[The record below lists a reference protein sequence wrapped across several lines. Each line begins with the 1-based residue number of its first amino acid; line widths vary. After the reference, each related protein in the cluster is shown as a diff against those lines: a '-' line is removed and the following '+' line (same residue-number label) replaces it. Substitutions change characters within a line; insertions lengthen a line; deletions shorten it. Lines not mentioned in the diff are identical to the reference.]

1 MVNLLASQ
9 NRTSTPA
16 LVPPL
21 TSFYTKILKSI
32 HVVVE
37 GDKSR
42 SFRPASPVKMLSSLL
57 NSGFSSSASFSNFGS
72 FQSSQQKQSRT
83 LLLGNIPTMT
93 PTQTISRTSSNKSTQ
108 SLQEHDGK
116 SSVRTAADDGVPSNP
131 LMRLEETFT
140 GYIAALQLRKGN
152 IIGRVLRNR
161 EGADELAVSALYNT
175 FIENPFDLRAASEL
189 PVDVIFVAFEKYL
202 RMAWK
207 DQMGEVMS
215 LPTLNAL
222 QERAL
227 QSFPND
233 FTDYVRMTF
242 GEMAPQNRRAFIAII
257 KLLSDLLEG
266 CGNDGDRGALTASFA
281 ELLVINGQ
289 PHDYINLL
297 DRLVE
302 DAERLFEDIG
312 PGAMPVRNN
321 SVYGSMSGSRSNYS
335 TAGSLTSNTSSLR
348 KRFADTLLR
357 QNSHK
362 GDSDP
367 RPSVWR
373 TLSKSSRNAATG
385 EQLNS
390 SSLSKASLSRS
401 RSIESPRRPVSHE
414 RPTVLGTF
422 DERPSSSHTQSSRL
436 STIGASPPP
445 EVNNDQTKSVKK
457 KRRSSLSDLKALM
470 ASATLTSSPLGP
482 GSPQQGQGSKLN
494 SPRTPSP
501 SKLPV
506 AGGIAGNRPAYRSGS
521 PTQKENLPLGHGSR
535 NIGNLTER
543 PQNIMTTADTVIIKD
558 LWANKGHSKTNS
570 LTSNIPTLKS
580 TPGPSA
586 SRQASSPQKSPQK
599 LRLQSPQKL
608 RERLQNEAKAIGEAE
623 ASLQNELSK
632 IGEEMAKLNAASSAR
647 PSDME
652 KLSRKIT
659 TLESRFPEV
668 AKDLQARNE
677 QTKVELE
684 RSLQASEIKVKGLD
698 QLYKESSAE
707 NELLYEKF
715 NAELGK
721 IVKAL
726 KGKGKEDKEELVAKL
741 KESCEETAKTKK
753 ENARL
758 RRELLTLRALLKA
771 NE

>member
-1 MVNLLASQ
+1 
-9 NRTSTPA
+9 
-16 LVPPL
+16 
-21 TSFYTKILKSI
+21 
-32 HVVVE
+32 
-37 GDKSR
+37 
-42 SFRPASPVKMLSSLL
+42 
-57 NSGFSSSASFSNFGS
+57 
-72 FQSSQQKQSRT
+72 
-83 LLLGNIPTMT
+83 
-93 PTQTISRTSSNKSTQ
+93 
-108 SLQEHDGK
+108 
-116 SSVRTAADDGVPSNP
+116 
-131 LMRLEETFT
+131 MRLEETFT
-140 GYIAALQLRKGN
+140 GYIAALQSRKGN

-161 EGADELAVSALYNT
+161 GTADELAVSALYNT
-175 FIENPFDLRAASEL
+175 FIENPFDLRAASEVS
-189 PVDVIFVAFEKYL
+189 VDVIFVAFEKYL
-202 RMAWK
+202 QMAWK

-227 QSFPND
+227 QSFPSD

-257 KLLSDLLEG
+257 KLLADLLEA

-281 ELLVINGQ
+281 ELLVIDGQ

-302 DAERLFEDIG
+302 DSERLFEDIG
-312 PGAMPVRNN
+312 PGAMPAHSN
-321 SVYGSMSGSRSNYS
+321 SAYGSISGSRSNYS
-335 TAGSLTSNTSSLR
+335 AAGSLTSNTSSLR
-348 KRFADTLLR
+348 KRFADTILR

-362 GDSDP
+362 GDSDS
-367 RPSVWR
+367 RPSMWR
-373 TLSKSSRNAATG
+373 TLSKSNRNAATG
-385 EQLNS
+385 EQLHA
-390 SSLSKASLSRS
+390 SSLSKASLTRS
-401 RSIESPRRPVSHE
+401 KSIESPRRPVSRD

-445 EVNNDQTKSVKK
+445 EEKNDTTESSKK

-470 ASATLTSSPLGP
+470 ASTTLASSPLGP
-482 GSPQQGQGSKLN
+482 ASPQQAHSSKFN

-506 AGGIAGNRPAYRSGS
+506 AGGVSDRSRPVYRSGS
-521 PTQKENLPLGHGSR
+521 PTQKENVPAGQGSR

-543 PQNIMTTADTVIIKD
+543 PQNIMTTTDTVVVKD
-558 LWANKGHSKTNS
+558 LWAANKHSKTNS
-570 LTSNIPTLKS
+570 LTSSIPTLRG

-586 SRQASSPQKSPQK
+586 SRPNSSPQKSPQK

-608 RERLQNEAKAIGEAE
+608 RERLQNEARAIGEAE

-632 IGEEMAKLNAASSAR
+632 IGEEMAKLNTASSVR
-647 PSDME
+647 PGDLE
-652 KLSRKIT
+652 KLSRKVSA
-659 TLESRFPEV
+659 LESHIPELV
-668 AKDLQARNE
+668 KDLQAQNE
-677 QTKVELE
+677 QTKVILE
-684 RSLQASEIKVKGLD
+684 KSLQGSEIKVKGLD

-741 KESCEETAKTKK
+741 KESSEETAKTKK

-758 RRELLTLRALLKA
+758 RRELLTVRALLKV